1 MVDDLNTPIILL
13 IDDTPDSLDVTRN
26 LLKSL
31 YRVKVATS
39 GVRGLKILEEEVVL
53 PDLVLLDVMM
63 PEMDGYQVCK
73 IIKANPKTKDIP
85 IIFLTSNEIRL
96 SYDDF
101 RIDSL
106 SRELGSKLYNIDK
119 KKYEI
124 DFNNLDDVNKINK
137 VKYQNFTNSYIK
149 HPKSEN
155 ISNWDIFIKYLQYK
169 S

>member
-1 MVDDLNTPIILL
+1 MEKTLLNKLSNEEYEALIAKNFEGTLVKEKTIELVRNADIVLAHTSTSISYAILYE
-13 IDDTPDSLDVTRN
+13 
-26 LLKSL
+26 K
-31 YRVKVATS
+31 
-39 GVRGLKILEEEVVL
+39 
-53 PDLVLLDVMM
+53 
-63 PEMDGYQVCK
+63 
-73 IIKANPKTKDIP
+73 P